1 MNCLDDLSKTS
12 GVPTSMSHTIA
23 VISGDPVERAALRS
37 FLQRQEYQ
45 VVEIHFQPAAIVPP
59 CRDSIDLVLLDLP
72 SLAGLQ
78 ERENILAWIR
88 EWRHVPIMIMM
99 MQADANQ
106 AVSLLNAGIDNYLLK
121 PFRRDELL
129 AKVRALLRRFTRP
142 RVDYTSGY
150 QIDIAGLRIDL
161 AARRA
166 FVDNRDIHLTR
177 KEFFLLAELA
187 LRPDAV
193 CTHEE
198 LLAKVWGGEYWDA
211 NHYLHVYFG
220 RIRKK
225 MGARCGKLIETIPGM
240 GYMLHSL
247 PPAAVPLTEHG
258 ARRALTTVGK

>member
-1 MNCLDDLSKTS
+1 
-12 GVPTSMSHTIA
+12 MSHTIA
-23 VISGDPVERAALRS
+23 LISSDPVERAALRN

-45 VVEIHFQPAAIVPP
+45 VVEIHFHPSALAAPY
-59 CRDSIDLVLLDLP
+59 RDTVDLVLLDLP
-72 SLAGLQ
+72 MMSRLQ
-78 ERENILAWIR
+78 ERESILAWIR
-88 EWRHVPIMIMM
+88 EWRHVPIMILM

-121 PFRRDELL
+121 PFRRDELA
-129 AKVRALLRRFTRP
+129 AKMRALLRRFTRSK
-142 RVDYTSGY
+142 RDYASNC

-166 FVDNRDIHLTR
+166 FVDNRDIRLTR

-187 LRPDAV
+187 THPDAV

-225 MGARCGKLIETIPGM
+225 MGARCGVLIETIPGM
-240 GYMLHSL
+240 GYMLHSS
-247 PPAAVPLTEHG
+247 PAA
-258 ARRALTTVGK
+258 ALTMAGK